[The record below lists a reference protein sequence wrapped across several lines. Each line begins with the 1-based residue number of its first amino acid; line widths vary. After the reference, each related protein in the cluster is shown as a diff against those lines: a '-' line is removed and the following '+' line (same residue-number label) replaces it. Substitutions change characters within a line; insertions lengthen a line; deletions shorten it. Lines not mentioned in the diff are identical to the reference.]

1 MAGAR
6 SATRLG
12 QPPPDFRDDQA
23 PWQVPARRRP
33 CGGGSELP
41 SGADNHEITEVTTG
55 MSPATTPGD
64 TPLSLRLH
72 HRCATSTTRR
82 LLLAG
87 SARTKTRKRQPG
99 PTPIP
104 MEPYL
109 VCARPHDLPEHAVA
123 ADVRQLVGVRGE
135 VRLRAGV
142 RVVPGF
148 MTLICRAAPPRVATE
163 KPSPSV
169 WICATY
175 CTVRGDAEGAKADAC
190 PRCSATICIGVRTAG
205 TNRNASGWCRPP
217 TREPGPRRA
226 R

>member
-1 MAGAR
+1 MTRRPGR
-6 SATRLG
+6 SPRVDVRAVVVLSSPRGLTTTRSRRSPQACRQPRRLGTRL
-12 QPPPDFRDDQA
+12 
-23 PWQVPARRRP
+23 
-33 CGGGSELP
+33 
-41 SGADNHEITEVTTG
+41 
-55 MSPATTPGD
+55 
-64 TPLSLRLH
+64 LSLRLH

-148 MTLICRAAPPRVATE
+148 MTLIRRAAPPRVATE